1 MSHHIYT
8 VDEVASLLPD
18 SQVTIEPKQYSVK
31 QLIREFSVRESEYD
45 LAGYNNED
53 MKENTLRCSIH
64 IPDHQR
70 FYVWTYE
77 QQNKLIDT
85 ILSGYAMPNVII
97 TEAPE
102 IGKGEYW
109 IEDGQQRL
117 TTIWLFCHN
126 VFPYMPNKD
135 VAIFYS
141 NVPKKL
147 PTTCKSVSKQNI
159 FTFAEH
165 FKIQQ
170 HTLESFTIFGMLM
183 KDLKD
188 PDVLAE
194 IFERLNSGTKL
205 KDGDKLWNMKSRNLV
220 KNALDIVDGNEFLKS
235 KLLQHFGL
243 KLDRLVNMKNKE
255 SLRHLVAIVLT
266 LSVPFENN
274 NTWGDILTI
283 SYTKQYPFLDIEVDK
298 ERVSFAM
305 ETFMCIYDNVAE
317 GKKALNNNTTS
328 VNSSLSRH
336 FGVMLYDWMK
346 STKEMSF
353 EDMNEF
359 RSVFME
365 RWIHIINHIRN
376 DTHHIDVAEHISS
389 SMYVGKDNKGKNT
402 GVGVYIHNRY
412 SGLFKALDIS
422 TE

>member
-1 MSHHIYT
+1 MSRTYS
-8 VDEVASLLPD
+8 VDEVASLLPNT
-18 SQVTIEPKQYSVK
+18 QVSIEPKQYSVK
-31 QLIREFSVRESEYD
+31 QLIREFSVREREYR
-45 LAGYNNED
+45 LAGYNNDE
-53 MKENTLRCSIH
+53 MKEHASKCSIY
-64 IPDHQR
+64 IPEHQR

-85 ILSGYAMPNVII
+85 ILSGYVIPNII
-97 TEAPE
+97 INEAPQLS
-102 IGKGEYW
+102 KGEYW
-109 IEDGQQRL
+109 IEEGQQRL

-126 VFPYMPNKD
+126 VFPYMPTKNI
-135 VAIFYS
+135 AIFYS

-147 PTTCKSVSKQNI
+147 PTMCKSVSKQNI

-165 FKIQQ
+165 FRYQQ
-170 HTLESFTIFGMLM
+170 HTLESSTIYGTLM
-183 KDLKD
+183 KNLTD
-188 PDVLAE
+188 PDIIAE

-220 KNALDIVDGNEFLKS
+220 KNAIEIVDGNEFLKS

-243 KLDRLVNMKNKE
+243 KLDRLGSMKNKE

-266 LSVPFENN
+266 LSAPFEYN
-274 NTWGDILTI
+274 NTWGDILTK
-283 SYTKQYPFLDIEVDK
+283 SYTKQHPFLDIEVDK
-298 ERVSFAM
+298 ERTTFAM
-305 ETFMCIYDNVAE
+305 ETFMCIYDNVDE
-317 GKKALNNNTTS
+317 GKKELNNNTTS

-365 RWIHIINHIRN
+365 RWILIINHIRN
-376 DTHHIDVAEHISS
+376 DTHHIDDAEHISS
-389 SMYVGKDNKGKNT
+389 SMYIGNDSKGKNT
-402 GVGVYIHNRY
+402 GVGICIHNRY
-412 SGLFKALDIS
+412 CGLFKALDIS